1 MQYTVTRQL
10 QWPDGKKIV
19 EVSIGSLDYCN
30 PDALSPK
37 FDGEFRTFDN
47 PIEAIETAIEVCRQW
62 RKAGSKDA
70 KVGIGNTMGF
80 TLPFDPSTFKEL
92 RTIGKELFKQDQAKK
107 EKELQDLEL
116 EELENS
122 EIE

>member
-1 MQYTVTRQL
+1 
-10 QWPDGKKIV
+10 
-19 EVSIGSLDYCN
+19 
-30 PDALSPK
+30 
-37 FDGEFRTFDN
+37 
-47 PIEAIETAIEVCRQW
+47 
-62 RKAGSKDA
+62 
-70 KVGIGNTMGF
+70 MGF